1 MKAWQRYERHLL
13 SGEWH
18 IHTSRT
24 DGNNRVAEYC
34 EIASESPIP
43 LLAFTEHVSI
53 ELTYDFN
60 EFLGEIDSARS
71 KYDLIIL
78 SGCEAKV
85 LSDGS
90 LNAHDYIIEEVD
102 YPIFSFHGFPGDL
115 DLYLDCLKR
124 VFRDKRV
131 NTWAHPGHLLER
143 QNMEIDSD
151 ILKDIMKQ
159 MKHNNILLE
168 VNRKYSLP
176 GKEWVEEAERIGL
189 KLVRGSDVHSIEELE
204 WSDNIFEA
212 FRDK

>member
-24 DGNNRVAEYC
+24 DGNNRVAKYC
-34 EIASESPIP
+34 EIASEYLIP

-60 EFLGEIDSARS
+60 EFLEEIDAARS
-71 KYDLIIL
+71 QYDLIIL

-85 LSDGS
+85 LPDGS
-90 LNAHDYIIEEVD
+90 LNAPDCVIEEVD

-115 DLYLDCLKR
+115 DLYLDCLKS
-124 VFRDKRV
+124 VFQDKRV
-131 NTWAHPGHLLER
+131 NTWAHPGHFLAR
-143 QNMEIDSD
+143 QKMEIDSD
-151 ILKDIMKQ
+151 ALKDIMKQ
-159 MKHNNILLE
+159 MMHNNILLE
-168 VNRKYSLP
+168 VNRKYNLP
-176 GKEWVEEAERIGL
+176 EKGWVEEAERIGL
-189 KLVRGSDVHSIEELE
+189 MIVRGSDVHSIEELE

-212 FRDK
+212 LRDK